1 MLTSPLL
8 APLIHP
14 KQARVRALDPHG
26 TKGIRY
32 LWKPSRGGLT
42 PTPPRGR
49 YTCAAYYHTTIISL
63 PDVDWSMAH
72 GRLPCTDC
80 TRCVPPQLQ
89 SNGTA
94 TPTVVREPQLH
105 FMPVYQLYR

>member
-1 MLTSPLL
+1 MLTSPL
-8 APLIHP
+8 
-14 KQARVRALDPHG
+14 RALDPPDRG
-26 TKGIRY
+26 
-32 LWKPSRGGLT
+32 PSPLDPAKT
-42 PTPPRGR
+42 LVN
-49 YTCAAYYHTTIISL
+49 TCADYYHTTIISL
-63 PDVDWSMAH
+63 PDVYWSMAH

-80 TRCVPPQLQ
+80 TRCVPPQLR